1 MAKSNIAAM
10 ARDVER
16 DLRAIR
22 QFLRRPLEAAVAEGG
37 LTGPQ
42 QSAMEAL
49 VRSEGL
55 SLKELSKE
63 LGLAHST
70 VSGIVDRLEK
80 RGMVERRADNRDLRA
95 TKITVTRQVR
105 DWVRDAMPALG
116 VQPLDE
122 ALRAATPG
130 ERQTILDGVRAL
142 RDALER
148 SAATV

>member
-1 MAKSNIAAM
+1 MAKPNIAAM

-22 QFLRRPLEAAVAEGG
+22 QFLRRPLEAAIAEGA

-49 VRSEGL
+49 VRSGGL
-55 SLKELSKE
+55 SLKELSQE

-80 RGMVERRADNRDLRA
+80 RGMVERKADGADRRVSR
-95 TKITVTRQVR
+95 IVPTRQVR
-105 DWVRDAMPALG
+105 QFVRETMPELERHPLAEALADATGAERQAVALG
-116 VQPLDE
+116 I
-122 ALRAATPG
+122 ATLR
-130 ERQTILDGVRAL
+130 RL
-142 RDALER
+142 LER
-148 SAATV
+148 